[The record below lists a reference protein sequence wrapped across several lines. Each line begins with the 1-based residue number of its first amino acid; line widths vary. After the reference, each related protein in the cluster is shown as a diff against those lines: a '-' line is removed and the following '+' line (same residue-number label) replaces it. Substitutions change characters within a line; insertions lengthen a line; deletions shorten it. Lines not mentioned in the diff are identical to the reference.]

1 MSSMIDISSLLVS
14 LDLSFVQQPPNATIF
29 ILILTVLINMVT
41 SLVTR
46 YTTDLP
52 EYRRIMVESQYVRQE
67 LMVAMK
73 TDDKR
78 KIARAQKKQQDISQ
92 KQLKMSSGRMKTMMF
107 ITLPILLLW
116 PTLGNLYGNTVVA
129 FMPVNAPWVGTQLYF
144 VNWYVLTSITSNII
158 FQRIFGITFEIDPRK
173 TSE

>member
-1 MSSMIDISSLLVS
+1 MNGMIDISSLLAS
-14 LDLSFVQQPPNATIF
+14 LDLSFIQQPPNATIF
-29 ILILTVLINMVT
+29 IIFLTVLINLVT

-46 YTTDLP
+46 YTTDLT
-52 EYRRIMVESQYVRQE
+52 EYRRIQEESQYARQE
-67 LMVAMK
+67 LMAAMK
-73 TDDKR
+73 TENKR
-78 KIARAQKKQQDISQ
+78 KIDRAQKKQQDIQ
-92 KQLKMSSGRMKTMMF
+92 QRQLKMSSSRMKTMMF

-116 PTLGNLYGNTVVA
+116 PTLGNLYGNTLVA
-129 FMPVNAPWVGTQLYF
+129 FMPFNAPWVGTKLYF